1 MAKVWETWWMFV
13 ICLYAMHVYI
23 HLIFTLLSVH
33 QSNRHKVCFENGW
46 CFQSKRRKKW
56 HFCLQ
61 RGNSIRK
68 SWKLNSSYRSGWR
81 AVFFFLL
88 FRSHCIWL
96 KMVTKC
102 DVFDV
107 STRHSLKKYL
117 VSDLES
123 AFCQWSE
130 YFDRLQ
136 RKHHYFHRNT
146 LWLGAFHCWEL
157 YSYSVQ
163 FSHNQ

>member
-68 SWKLNSSYRSGWR
+68 SWKLNSSYRGGWR
-81 AVFFFLL
+81 AISAISVSLHL
-88 FRSHCIWL
+88 IEDGYEMWCIWCFNATFIKKIPCIRSGKRIL
-96 KMVTKC
+96 SMIGIFWPPSKETPLFSSK
-102 DVFDV
+102 
-107 STRHSLKKYL
+107 HSLIGSISL
-117 VSDLES
+117 
-123 AFCQWSE
+123 
-130 YFDRLQ
+130 
-136 RKHHYFHRNT
+136 
-146 LWLGAFHCWEL
+146 LGTVF
-157 YSYSVQ
+157 V
-163 FSHNQ
+163 FRPIFT